1 MNSKTFDVDVSS
13 IIEATS
19 YLDAVPSKVGSEL
32 AYAFRGLARGLLIA
46 VFEDAMIRANA
57 EGGFP
62 EPFQNHVLS
71 VVRTI
76 PIISTFSNNQIF
88 IEVDFDEIGTTS
100 DLERGFHQG
109 AKLADGGRL
118 WQEAY
123 TGQPLKQPNAH
134 LRYRVW
140 NAVRY
145 GATEVKMTHRRPFK
159 LPEWATWEN
168 TMDARI
174 DIWGDKAPEWLY
186 IQFGQHFKPPY
197 VPAGSVFEDFAYQ
210 LNEEGSLLVE
220 EIVAI
225 EIETANIFS
234 AKGITVSP
242 TANRSIQLLAGFAGL
257 SNAGNPYRRGQFIS
271 RIPRV

>member
-1 MNSKTFDVDVSS
+1 MITIRQSYFKLKIKKRHYQCQFFFKNVFDSPEY
-13 IIEATS
+13 IEAYWTS
-19 YLDAVPSKVGSEL
+19 SKNSVKE
-32 AYAFRGLARGLLIA
+32 FKKNLLEWKKKFDEH
-46 VFEDAMIRANA
+46 FEKI
-57 EGGFP
+57 
-62 EPFQNHVLS
+62 
-71 VVRTI
+71 
-76 PIISTFSNNQIF
+76 
-88 IEVDFDEIGTTS
+88 DFDELGTTN
-100 DLERGFHQG
+100 DLDRGFHQG

-123 TGQPLKQPNAH
+123 TGQELKQKNADI
-134 LRYRVW
+134 RYRVW
-140 NAVRY
+140 DAVRH
-145 GATEVKMTHRRPFK
+145 GATEVKVTHRRPFK

-220 EIVAI
+220 EIIAV
-225 EIETANIFS
+225 EIETANTFS
-234 AKGITVSP
+234 SKGIAVNP
-242 TANRSIQLLAGFAGL
+242 TANRSIQLLSGYAGL